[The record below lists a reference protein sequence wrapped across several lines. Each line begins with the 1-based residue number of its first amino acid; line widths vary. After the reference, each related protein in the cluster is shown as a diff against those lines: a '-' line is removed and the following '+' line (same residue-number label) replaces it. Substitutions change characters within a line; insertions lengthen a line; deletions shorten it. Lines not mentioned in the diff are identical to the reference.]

1 MMLMSAA
8 AAADDDDVNAAA
20 AAGGVAADADV
31 ADDDAV
37 RCINWKTALTIWNL
51 QAVGL
56 QLPPLH
62 LIEQHVSEN

>member
-1 MMLMSAA
+1 MMLMS

-20 AAGGVAADADV
+20 AAGVAADADV

-62 LIEQHVSEN
+62 LIEQHVWGN

>member
-8 AAADDDDVNAAA
+8 AAADDDVNAAA
-20 AAGGVAADADV
+20 AGVAADADV

-62 LIEQHVSEN
+62 LIEQHVWGN